1 MKKRI
6 TIIGSILGLIV
17 LAFLYIYSNIHT
29 VISIESSD
37 IALQSDVSINL
48 IQAQGNKVTN
58 LTTFSKN
65 KLNTN
70 SHVQQKIDIT
80 IDSDGKITLQ
90 VKVNGIQYEGIVIPY
105 VTNGNPIYSIDVQII
120 EKDNDLFIVGEY
132 DTLLEDNQEVNS
144 KLELKKL

>member
-17 LAFLYIYSNIHT
+17 LAFLYIYSNTHT